1 MKKILLIDNYDSFV
15 YNIVHLVKSVA
26 GHELEIC
33 CNDRIAFSRLHEFS
47 HIILSP
53 GPGLPSEAGDLLKL
67 IDMCKDTHSILGI
80 CLGHQSI
87 ACCFGGRLLNL
98 SNPLHG
104 HKSLLKL
111 ADTSDPVLGRIYD
124 GNGLF
129 PAIEV
134 GLYHS
139 WAVDTNSLPDELS
152 VGSVNE
158 YGIPMSVFHKKFKI
172 YGMQFHP
179 ESVISEY
186 GVNIM
191 SNWVLL

>member
-15 YNIVHLVKSVA
+15 YNIVHLVKSA
-26 GHELEIC
+26 TGHELEIC
-33 CNDRIAFSRLHEFS
+33 CNDLIPFSRLNEFS

-80 CLGHQSI
+80 CLGHQAI

>member
-15 YNIVHLVKSVA
+15 YNIVHLVKSVT

-33 CNDRIAFSRLHEFS
+33 CNDRIPFSRLNEFS

-53 GPGLPSEAGDLLKL
+53 GPGLPSEAGDLLKV
-67 IDMCKDTHSILGI
+67 IDMCKETHSILGI
-80 CLGHQSI
+80 CLGHQAI
-87 ACCFGGRLLNL
+87 ACCFGGKLLNL
-98 SNPLHG
+98 GHPLHG
-104 HKSLLKL
+104 HKSVLKL
-111 ADTSDPVLGRIYD
+111 TDNTDPVLGGIYD
-124 GNGLF
+124 GNGCF

-139 WAVDTNSLPDELS
+139 WAVDANSLPEDLC

-158 YGIPMSVFHKKFKI
+158 HGIPMSLFHKTLKI
-172 YGMQFHP
+172 YGVQFHP
-179 ESVISEY
+179 ESVISNY

-191 SNWVLL
+191 FNWMLL

>member
-15 YNIVHLVKSVA
+15 YNIVHLVKSA
-26 GHELEIC
+26 TGHELEIC
-33 CNDRIAFSRLHEFS
+33 CNDLIPFSRLNEFS

-53 GPGLPSEAGDLLKL
+53 GPGLPSEAGDLLKV
-67 IDMCKDTHSILGI
+67 IDMCKETHSILGV
-80 CLGHQSI
+80 CLGHQAI
-87 ACCFGGRLLNL
+87 ACCFGGKLMNL

-104 HKSLLKL
+104 HKSLLEL
-111 ADTSDPVLGRIYD
+111 VDTSDPILGRIYD
-124 GNGLF
+124 ENGCF

-139 WAVDTNSLPDELS
+139 WAVDANSLPEDLC

-158 YGIPMSVFHKKFKI
+158 HGIPMSLFHKTLKI
-172 YGMQFHP
+172 YGVQFHP

-191 SNWVLL
+191 SNWMLL